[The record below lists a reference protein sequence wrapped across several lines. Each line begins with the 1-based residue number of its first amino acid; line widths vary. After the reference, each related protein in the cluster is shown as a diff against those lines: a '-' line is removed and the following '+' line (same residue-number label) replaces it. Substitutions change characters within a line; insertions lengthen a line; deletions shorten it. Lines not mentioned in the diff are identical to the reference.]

1 MTDTLVSAFLLGRKA
16 TKTPPGLTEALLTTH
31 LARGKEVWPR
41 FRVDPHDFAQFLGE
55 RFAHD
60 ELDEAPVADLYLA
73 HAALAH
79 DSAAVTELELRL
91 RRECERIEQRHRGSV
106 NAVDLTLDLQSR
118 LLVGETPRLVEYSGR
133 GSLGGWLAATA
144 VRAGL
149 NARREGDRRRK
160 REVVADVATPPL
172 ADPELEVLRN
182 NSRGVFNE
190 VFREVL
196 LGLDPKERAL
206 LRLHVVEGMGLD
218 RIARVQDIGRSTAA
232 RWLSAIRAKLLKET
246 RRLLAERLSIGA
258 STLDD
263 LLPVL
268 TGDLD
273 LSIRKVLSKT

>member
-1 MTDTLVSAFLLGRKA
+1 MLLAAYLDSA
-16 TKTPPGLTEALLTTH
+16 TKA
-31 LARGKEVWPR
+31 WPR
-41 FRVDPHDFAQFLGE
+41 FSIEPEAFARFLGE

-60 ELDEAPVADLYLA
+60 ELDEAPMADLYLA
-73 HAALAH
+73 CAALAH
-79 DSAAVTELELRL
+79 DSSAVTELETRL

-106 NAVDLTLDLQSR
+106 NASDLTLELQSR
-118 LLVGETPRLVEYSGR
+118 LLVGEKPRLVEYSGR

-160 REVVADVATPPL
+160 REVVAEVATPPL
-172 ADPELEVLRN
+172 ADPELEMLRN
-182 NSRGVFNE
+182 HSRGVFNE

-232 RWLSAIRAKLLKET
+232 RWLAQIRAKLLSET
-246 RRLLAERLSIGA
+246 RRLLAARLSIG
-258 STLDD
+258 SNTLDE

-268 TGDLD
+268 TSDLD